1 MILIYVPKATS
12 RVIYIFR
19 HICKRILGLEVD
31 FTTKIESFIA
41 HEGPKFSYGKQ
52 QLGKELYFQSVDL
65 LFEHG
70 LSDISPQVL
79 DWEDT
84 KCFFSLKSTSS
95 ALPFDIFAASFFL
108 ISRYEEYLPHVKD
121 DKGRYVASESLA
133 YKNKFLQDPV
143 IEIWANKFFIIIKDR
158 FPDIKSYKRS
168 FSIAPVISVSQTF
181 AYNQKGIIRSLGG
194 VLRDVWFLKFK
205 EVSDRLKVILN
216 FSKDPFNTFDF
227 LIDLQKRKQ
236 RDIRVVIGLGDYSTH
251 EKNISYNNP
260 VHQKLIKHIADYIK
274 VGLKVSYDAITDF
287 DKLKKEK
294 ERIEVIINRQL
305 KYSFCSFHKIR
316 LPVAYR
322 NLIELEVEEDYSLGY
337 SDYAGFRA
345 GTCTPFLFYDLDYE
359 VQTPLMIYPIS
370 ISYQSFVPGVDL
382 ETVKTRMLSILEK
395 VKEVNGVFIPVFSNG
410 LFSELSD
417 HEKWKTIFELIWNID
432 EEGD

>member
-1 MILIYVPKATS
+1 MILIYVPKTTS
-12 RVIYIFR
+12 RVVYVFR
-19 HICKRILGLEVD
+19 HICKRILGLEID
-31 FTTKIESFIA
+31 FTTKIENFIA

-52 QLGKELYFQSVDL
+52 QLGKELFFQSVEF
-65 LFEHG
+65 LFEYG
-70 LSDISPQVL
+70 LSDIAPQVHN
-79 DWEDT
+79 WGDT
-84 KCFFSLKSTSS
+84 KCFFSVKNTSS

-108 ISRYEEYLPHVKD
+108 MSRYEEYLPHVKD
-121 DKGRYVASESLA
+121 DKGRFVASESLA
-133 YKNKFLQDPV
+133 YKNKFLQEPV
-143 IEIWANKFFIIIKDR
+143 IDIWANKFLAIITDR
-158 FPDIKSYKRS
+158 FPEIKTLKRK
-168 FSIAPVISVSQTF
+168 FKIVPVVAVSQTF
-181 AYNQKGIIRSLGG
+181 AYNQKGVIRSLGG
-194 VLRDVWFLKFK
+194 VLRDFWSLKFS
-205 EVSDRLKVILN
+205 EVSDRFKVLLN
-216 FSKDPFNTFDF
+216 FRKDPFNTFDF
-227 LIDLQKRKQ
+227 LIELQKRKP
-236 RDIRVVIGLGDYSTH
+236 RDIRVMIGLGDYSTF

-274 VGLKVSYDAITDF
+274 VGLKVSYDAITDLS
-287 DKLKKEK
+287 KLKNEK
-294 ERIEVIINRQL
+294 QRIEVIINRQL

-337 SDYAGFRA
+337 ADYAGFRA

-395 VKEVNGVFIPVFSNG
+395 VKNVNGVFVPVFSNG

-417 HEKWKTIFELIWNID
+417 HEKWKAIFKIIWGMD
-432 EEGD
+432 ENAD